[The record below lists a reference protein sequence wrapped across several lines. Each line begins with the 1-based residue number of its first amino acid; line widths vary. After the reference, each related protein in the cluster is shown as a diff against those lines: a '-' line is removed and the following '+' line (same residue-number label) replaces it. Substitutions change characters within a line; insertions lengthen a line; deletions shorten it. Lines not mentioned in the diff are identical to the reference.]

1 MEAKE
6 IIEYLY
12 LLPFITMGI
21 YILIIALKELWE
33 LIRDIFD
40 F

>member
-21 YILIIALKELWE
+21 YILIIALKEFWE
-33 LIRDIFD
+33 FIRDIFD

>member
-6 IIEYLY
+6 IVEYLY

-21 YILIIALKELWE
+21 YILIVSIKEFWE
-33 LIRDIFD
+33 FIRDIFD